1 MHKCGRNEFQGKL
14 SAVGSPCR
22 SREAENGDDRI
33 FEPADPGEE
42 AAAPARTFGVPS
54 EIGIYIVGIL

>member
-1 MHKCGRNEFQGKL
+1 L
-14 SAVGSPCR
+14 SAAGSPCR

-33 FEPADPGEE
+33 FVPADPGEE